1 MILYLMRHGQT
12 DWNAEEKVQGWN
24 DTPLNETGA
33 EQARAAAGKLSGEK
47 IETIYASDF
56 KRARK
61 SADIISGILDLPVH
75 YTKRLREMNFGKAE
89 GLKKK
94 RFGSG
99 LSLYL
104 SGFQRHQKP
113 RTLRYRLPRRGND
126 RRSAAAFYEIY
137 QQTV

>member
-61 SADIISGILDLPVH
+61 SAAFAKNALTFAAKHAIIIKLIQG
-75 YTKRLREMNFGKAE
+75 
-89 GLKKK
+89 
-94 RFGSG
+94 GSVLTG
-99 LSLYL
+99 C
-104 SGFQRHQKP
+104 
-113 RTLRYRLPRRGND
+113 
-126 RRSAAAFYEIY
+126 SA
-137 QQTV
+137 VW